1 MTHVAAILAVVLV
14 LIAGCA
20 PKGSEPAAS
29 PVQPGLD
36 FSGQSPAF
44 DGAFWSVWGDG
55 QAELAGYELT
65 FPRYGQPRQ
74 GVAVT
79 IFVSEPFSN
88 ALRVKS
94 DPGRHGAEDEFP
106 VMKLNLIQDFPTG
119 IYDYNEMTSS
129 FVALEP
135 VNGRPAGS
143 LTKVSFS
150 SQEWCGHLWHQL
162 LFDPS
167 AIRSTLHSYFDGEA
181 DQTQTLGYPAEA
193 LPADALHHWARGM
206 AYPVLRA
213 GESRQVALLPSL
225 QSSRHSHQSLAW
237 TTARISRAAARER
250 ITVPAGEF
258 ETERLDVESAEGT
271 IRSFYVETA
280 APRRIIRWQSSTGEQ
295 ASLLSSRRLK
305 YWQRN
310 ASGLE
315 KELESLG
322 LRVRP
327 PRTP

>member
-1 MTHVAAILAVVLV
+1 MVAASLGVL
-14 LIAGCA
+14 AGCA
-20 PKGSEPAAS
+20 VERSKPSNPPA
-29 PVQPGLD
+29 GTRLD

-55 QAELAGYELT
+55 QAELAGYDLT
-65 FPRYGQPRQ
+65 FPRYGHLRS

-94 DPGRHGAEDEFP
+94 DPGRRGPEDEFP
-106 VMKLNLIQDFPTG
+106 AMKLNLIQDFSTG
-119 IYDYNEMTSS
+119 VYDYNEMTSS
-129 FVALEP
+129 FVALMP

-150 SQEWCGHLWHQL
+150 SQEWCGHVWHQL

-167 AIRSTLHSYFDGEA
+167 AIRSTVHSYFDGEA
-181 DQTQTLGYPAEA
+181 DQSQTLDYPVEA

-206 AYPVLRA
+206 AYPVLQA
-213 GESRQVALLPSL
+213 GESRQVALLPSM
-225 QSSRHSHQSLAW
+225 QSARHAHQSLAW
-237 TTARISRAAARER
+237 STARISRATGRER
-250 ITVPAGEF
+250 VTVPAGEF
-258 ETERLDVESAEGT
+258 ETERLDVESADGT

-280 APRRIIRWQSSTGEQ
+280 APRRIIRWKSSTGEQ
-295 ASLLSSRRLK
+295 ASLLASRRLK
-305 YWQRN
+305 YWQMN
-310 ASGLE
+310 AAGFE

-322 LRVRP
+322 LKARP